1 MPGPVSDAEAEAIVR
16 DLAAL
21 PDEDEG
27 SLYVDYLHC
36 WFCFSVRDEP
46 PHEDDCLW
54 RRAREWVDN
63 HPDPVDPT

>member
-1 MPGPVSDAEAEAIVR
+1 MPGPVSDAEAIVR

-21 PDEDEG
+21 PDEDQG
-27 SLYVDYLHC
+27 ALYVDYSHC
-36 WFCFSVRDEP
+36 WICFSVRDD